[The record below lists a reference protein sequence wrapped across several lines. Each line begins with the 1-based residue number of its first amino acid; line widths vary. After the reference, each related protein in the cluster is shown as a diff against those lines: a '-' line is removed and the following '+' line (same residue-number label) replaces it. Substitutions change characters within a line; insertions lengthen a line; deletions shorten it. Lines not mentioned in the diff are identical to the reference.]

1 MIRWCMV
8 PEIWCVTNEQTD
20 ELTEKWHT
28 EVGAPPNKASGP
40 NSIPY
45 RVLFLLK
52 NDILNQ
58 LADLFNLYFMAGVF
72 PSVLKTAEVNIVFK
86 KDSKLDYSNYH
97 PTSLLSNTEK
107 ILEKHMYKK
116 LHLVQ

>member
-1 MIRWCMV
+1 MV
-8 PEIWCVTNEQTD
+8 
-20 ELTEKWHT
+20 
-28 EVGAPPNKASGP
+28 
-40 NSIPY
+40 
-45 RVLFLLK
+45 
-52 NDILNQ
+52 
-58 LADLFNLYFMAGVF
+58 GVF

-86 KDSKLDYSNYH
+86 KDSKLGYSNYR

>member
-1 MIRWCMV
+1 M
-8 PEIWCVTNEQTD
+8 
-20 ELTEKWHT
+20 
-28 EVGAPPNKASGP
+28 GAPPNKASGP

-52 NDILNQ
+52 NDILKQ
-58 LADLFNLYFMAGVF
+58 LADLFNLYFMVGVF

-86 KDSKLDYSNYH
+86 KDSKLDYSNYR

-107 ILEKHMYKK
+107 ILEKHRYKK
-116 LHLVQ
+116 LHLVH